1 MTLPFKPIGKALL
14 TLLTLGLNQRRES
27 SEVTTID
34 LTNTREATDILLNN
48 IVKPLQDELAKT
60 RDLLRQTR
68 QELDE
73 VRSQLEKLSSHMN
86 YQPPN

>member
-48 IVKPLQDELAKT
+48 IVKPLQDELTKT